1 MRSERA
7 EQADEYGQLVLCQRA
22 DIVYLVEAGHHCGDR
37 GVELHVLNI
46 LRDLL
51 DGLVHYRFELL
62 RRAGALG
69 DIRQGRDSLEE
80 ALAALDAALFPRGGG

>member
-1 MRSERA
+1 MNTDSSSF
-7 EQADEYGQLVLCQRA
+7 VS
-22 DIVYLVEAGHHCGDR
+22 VSTSFYLVEAGHHRGDR

-46 LRDLL
+46 LRDLF

-80 ALAALDAALFPRGGG
+80 ALATLDAALFPRGRRLNSRS